1 LPTLY
6 ILARFQSPAPPDRND
21 SSSPSLRTR
30 GTGPAF
36 EIENFGLGAE
46 TEPQQEIRRQ
56 QRDVVA
62 GSTIDLDEVTTPE
75 ILDPCRVKRLHSG
88 HVPGMFYRALAGLV
102 NRSCPPSHACCSFA
116 SVRWGSRR
124 PAPHGEGPFFS
135 LPLLIG
141 RGLRLVIDERVEDPQ
156 PRQRQE
162 IVESVDHAPKE
173 T

>member
-1 LPTLY
+1 MPTLY

-62 GSTIDLDEVTTPE
+62 GSTIDLDEITTPE
-75 ILDPCRVKRLHSG
+75 ILDP
-88 HVPGMFYRALAGLV
+88 RAI
-102 NRSCPPSHACCSFA
+102 S
-116 SVRWGSRR
+116 
-124 PAPHGEGPFFS
+124 
-135 LPLLIG
+135 
-141 RGLRLVIDERVEDPQ
+141 RVEKGGH
-156 PRQRQE
+156 RYRGQR
-162 IVESVDHAPKE
+162 
-173 T
+173 